1 MEHQLTKEELRNTKI
16 NRKEFKNIKRNN
28 IYIVLDNFKVHYN
41 IGIVFRLADAIL
53 AKKVYLCGTTCTPPN
68 VKIKKTSIGAEKWV
82 PYEYVENTLDIV
94 KKLKEEGVEI
104 VALEIT
110 DKSIDYTKY
119 IPNREKGVCLVLGRE
134 YDGVSKEIIDIADYS
149 IHLPIYGMCNSI
161 NVSTAASVAMYDILE
176 KLKKNSSEKILKNKR
191 KRRLSMDIKT
201 RKMIENTQKDLDM
214 ANKVIKETEELIQRV
229 DKLLEKVDRQNEKI

>member
-1 MEHQLTKEELRNTKI
+1 M
-16 NRKEFKNIKRNN
+16 
-28 IYIVLDNFKVHYN
+28 
-41 IGIVFRLADAIL
+41 
-53 AKKVYLCGTTCTPPN
+53 GT
-68 VKIKKTSIGAEKWV
+68 KWV

-119 IPNREKGVCLVLGRE
+119 VPNKEKGVCLVLGRE

-161 NVSTAASVAMYDILE
+161 NVSTAASVAMYYILE
-176 KLKKNSSEKILKNKR
+176 KLKNNSNEKNS
-191 KRRLSMDIKT
+191 
-201 RKMIENTQKDLDM
+201 KD
-214 ANKVIKETEELIQRV
+214 
-229 DKLLEKVDRQNEKI
+229 

>member
-16 NRKEFKNIKRNN
+16 NRKEFKNIERNN

-68 VKIKKTSIGAEKWV
+68 IKIKKTSIGAEKWV

-149 IHLPIYGMCNSI
+149 IHLPIYGICNSI
-161 NVSTAASVAMYDILE
+161 NVPTAASVAMYDILE
-176 KLKKNSSEKILKNKR
+176 KLKKNSSEKILKIKR

-201 RKMIENTQKDLDM
+201 RKIIENTQKDLDM

>member
-41 IGIVFRLADAIL
+41 IGIVFRLADAVL

-68 VKIKKTSIGAEKWV
+68 IKIKKTSIGAEKWV

-161 NVSTAASVAMYDILE
+161 NVSTAASVAMYYILE
-176 KLKKNSSEKILKNKR
+176 KLEKNSSEKKF
-191 KRRLSMDIKT
+191 
-201 RKMIENTQKDLDM
+201 
-214 ANKVIKETEELIQRV
+214 
-229 DKLLEKVDRQNEKI
+229 

>member
-1 MEHQLTKEELRNTKI
+1 MEHQLTREELRNTKI
-16 NRKEFKNIKRNN
+16 KKEEFKNIERNN

-41 IGIVFRLADAIL
+41 IGTVFRLADAIL
-53 AKKVYLCGTTCTPPN
+53 AKKVYLCGTTCMPPN
-68 VKIKKTSIGAEKWV
+68 DKIKKTSIGAEKWV

-119 IPNREKGVCLVLGRE
+119 IPNKEKGVCLVLGRE
-134 YDGVSKEIIDIADYS
+134 YDGISKEIIDIADYS

-161 NVSTAASVAMYDILE
+161 NVSTAASVAMYYILE
-176 KLKKNSSEKILKNKR
+176 KLKNNSSEKNL
-191 KRRLSMDIKT
+191 
-201 RKMIENTQKDLDM
+201 
-214 ANKVIKETEELIQRV
+214 
-229 DKLLEKVDRQNEKI
+229 

>member
-1 MEHQLTKEELRNTKI
+1 MEHQLTKRELRNTKI
-16 NRKEFKNIKRNN
+16 TREEFKDIERNN

-68 VKIKKTSIGAEKWV
+68 IKIKKTSIGAEKWV

-110 DKSIDYTKY
+110 D
-119 IPNREKGVCLVLGRE
+119 IPNKEKGVCLVLGRE

-161 NVSTAASVAMYDILE
+161 NVSTAASVAMYYILE
-176 KLKKNSSEKILKNKR
+176 KLKNK
-191 KRRLSMDIKT
+191 
-201 RKMIENTQKDLDM
+201 
-214 ANKVIKETEELIQRV
+214 
-229 DKLLEKVDRQNEKI
+229 

>member
-1 MEHQLTKEELRNTKI
+1 MEHQLTKVELRNTKI
-16 NRKEFKNIKRNN
+16 TREEFKNIERNN

-53 AKKVYLCGTTCTPPN
+53 AKKVYLCGTTCMPRN
-68 VKIKKTSIGAEKWV
+68 DKIKKTSIGAEKWV

-94 KKLKEEGVEI
+94 KKLKKEGVEI

-134 YDGVSKEIIDIADYS
+134 YDGVSKEISKEIIDIADYS

-161 NVSTAASVAMYDILE
+161 NVSTAASVAMYYILE
-176 KLKKNSSEKILKNKR
+176 KLKNK
-191 KRRLSMDIKT
+191 
-201 RKMIENTQKDLDM
+201 
-214 ANKVIKETEELIQRV
+214 
-229 DKLLEKVDRQNEKI
+229 

>member
-1 MEHQLTKEELRNTKI
+1 MEHQLTKVELRNTKI
-16 NRKEFKNIKRNN
+16 TREEFKNIERNN

-53 AKKVYLCGTTCTPPN
+53 AKKVYLCGTTCMPPN
-68 VKIKKTSIGAEKWV
+68 DKIKKTSIGAEKWV

-94 KKLKEEGVEI
+94 KKLKKEGV
-104 VALEIT
+104 EIT

-161 NVSTAASVAMYDILE
+161 NVSTAASVAMYYILE
-176 KLKKNSSEKILKNKR
+176 KLKNK
-191 KRRLSMDIKT
+191 
-201 RKMIENTQKDLDM
+201 
-214 ANKVIKETEELIQRV
+214 
-229 DKLLEKVDRQNEKI
+229 

>member
-1 MEHQLTKEELRNTKI
+1 MEHQLTKVELRNTKI
-16 NRKEFKNIKRNN
+16 TREEFKNIERNN

-53 AKKVYLCGTTCTPPN
+53 AKKVYLCGTTCMPPN
-68 VKIKKTSIGAEKWV
+68 DKIKKTSIGAEKWV
-82 PYEYVENTLDIV
+82 PYEYVENTLD
-94 KKLKEEGVEI
+94 
-104 VALEIT
+104 LEIT

-161 NVSTAASVAMYDILE
+161 NVSTAASVAMYYILE
-176 KLKKNSSEKILKNKR
+176 KLKNK
-191 KRRLSMDIKT
+191 
-201 RKMIENTQKDLDM
+201 
-214 ANKVIKETEELIQRV
+214 
-229 DKLLEKVDRQNEKI
+229 